1 MEATFRERLPHIVE
15 LSRILSI
22 RRMRHSLGIN
32 VTPIDS
38 LEAQNSAGVLSER
51 DRNILDFECA
61 WWQQPGGKEEA
72 IRQTFGLSPARYF
85 QLLNELIDRR
95 VALEYDPLLVKR
107 LLRIR
112 EERRQA
118 RQRRMSTAA
127 SAEESPNA

>member
-1 MEATFRERLPHIVE
+1 M
-15 LSRILSI
+15 
-22 RRMRHSLGIN
+22 
-32 VTPIDS
+32 TPIDS

-95 VALEYDPLLVKR
+95 VAL
-107 LLRIR
+107 
-112 EERRQA
+112 
-118 RQRRMSTAA
+118 
-127 SAEESPNA
+127 